1 MAGAKILVVEHESSV
16 ATYVVELL
24 ETLGY
29 VASSVVCT
37 GKEAIQKAAKT
48 RPNLALIDITLK
60 GKMDG
65 VETGEQIHNRFNI
78 PVVYLTDRANEDL
91 LKRAKITEPF
101 GYVLKPVEERRLHLN
116 IEIALYRHE
125 TERRFREREQWLSTI
140 LRSIGDAVIA
150 VDEGGMVTFMNPVA
164 QVLTGWRLE
173 EISGKHLA
181 DIFHVITEKTSVP
194 IQHHIMDALHKGTI
208 VGRTDRHTTLISKVG
223 RETPIDYNAAPL
235 RDDQNNIVGVVVVFR
250 DIAKRTRAED
260 KLKQTANTLRN
271 QTQIMQS
278 IFDSIGDG
286 VVVANESGE
295 FMLFNPNAERMIG
308 MSEAD
313 TSPDQWSEKYGIF
326 SPDRVTP
333 FAREEL
339 PLVRAIRGEAS
350 DEIEM
355 FVCNPKVP
363 DGVYVSASGRPLHEE
378 SGVLKGGVV
387 VFRDITE
394 RKRAEEALAQAYSRG
409 RLEVVDTILHNIGNA
424 INSVTI
430 GIGTI
435 HGHLVRNKLM
445 GRLHALADAVRVNQD
460 DLANYIKNDPQ
471 GKQVAPFI
479 VALSEDF
486 AEQNDK
492 LRKTVARVGDRVEH
506 IADIVRMQKSLGRR
520 NIDRKDIN
528 LRKAIADA
536 VKVLQDSIKKR
547 DIEVHVDCEDAP
559 SEIRIQ
565 ESQFHQMLVNLI
577 KNSIEAIDELA
588 ESSGLRT
595 TPSIKVRSFIQPGFL
610 TLEVVDN
617 GIGIEKKKFKVIFG
631 AGYTT
636 KQSGSGLGL
645 HSIANFVIGSGGKI
659 QPLSDGI
666 GRGTTMRVILPLS
679 TIKV

>member
-1 MAGAKILVVEHESSV
+1 MAGTRILVVEDESSV
-16 ATYVVELL
+16 AAYIVELL

-29 VASSVVCT
+29 KASTVVRT
-37 GKEAIQKAAKT
+37 GEEAIRVAAKS
-48 RPNLALIDITLK
+48 RPALALIDITLK
-60 GKMDG
+60 GDLDG
-65 VETGEQIHNRFNI
+65 VETGERIHNRFNM

-125 TERRFREREQWLSTI
+125 TERRFMEREQWLSTI

-164 QVLTGWRLE
+164 EVLTGWRLE
-173 EISGKHLA
+173 EILGKHLA

-208 VGRTDRHTTLISKVG
+208 VGRTDRHTTLISKVE

-250 DIAKRTRAED
+250 DITKRKRAED

-286 VVVANESGE
+286 VVVADESGE
-295 FMLFNPNAERMIG
+295 FMLFNPNAERIIG
-308 MSEAD
+308 MSETD

-350 DEIEM
+350 DEVEM

-378 SGVLKGGVV
+378 SGVPKGGVV

-430 GIGTI
+430 GISTV
-435 HGHLVRNKLM
+435 HGHLVRNKLLR
-445 GRLHALADAVRVNQD
+445 RLLALADAVKANQEEMT
-460 DLANYIKNDPQ
+460 NYIQNDPQ

-479 VALSEDF
+479 IALAEDF
-486 AEQNDK
+486 AKQNEK
-492 LRKTVARVGDRVEH
+492 LRKTVARVSDRVEH

-520 NIDRKDIN
+520 NVDRKDIN
-528 LRKAIADA
+528 LREAIADA
-536 VKVLQDSIKKR
+536 IKMLQESIKKR
-547 DIEVHVDCEDAP
+547 EIEVHVDCENAP

-577 KNSIEAIDELA
+577 KNSIEAIDEFA
-588 ESSGLRT
+588 ESSGLT
-595 TPSIKVRSFIQPGFL
+595 DTPTIKVRCFIQPGFL
-610 TLEVVDN
+610 TLEIVDN
-617 GIGIEKKKFKVIFG
+617 GIGIEKRRFKVIFG

-636 KQSGSGLGL
+636 KESGSGLGL

-679 TIKV
+679 TITV

>member
-1 MAGAKILVVEHESSV
+1 MAGTRILVVEDESSV
-16 ATYVVELL
+16 AAYIVELL

-29 VASSVVCT
+29 KASTVVRT
-37 GKEAIQKAAKT
+37 GEEAIRVAAKS
-48 RPNLALIDITLK
+48 RPALALIDITLK
-60 GKMDG
+60 GDLDG
-65 VETGEQIHNRFNI
+65 VETGERIHNRFNM

-125 TERRFREREQWLSTI
+125 TERRFMEREQWLSTI

-164 QVLTGWRLE
+164 EVLAGWRLE
-173 EISGKHLA
+173 EILGKHLA

-250 DIAKRTRAED
+250 DITKRKRAED

-286 VVVANESGE
+286 VVVADESGE
-295 FMLFNPNAERMIG
+295 FMLFNPNAERIIG
-308 MSEAD
+308 MSETD

-350 DEIEM
+350 DEVEM

-378 SGVLKGGVV
+378 SGVPKGGVV

-430 GIGTI
+430 GIGTV
-435 HGHLVRNKLM
+435 HGHLVRNKLLR
-445 GRLHALADAVRVNQD
+445 RLLALADAVKANQED
-460 DLANYIKNDPQ
+460 MTNYIQNDPQ

-479 VALSEDF
+479 IALAEDF
-486 AEQNDK
+486 AKQNEK
-492 LRKTVARVGDRVEH
+492 LRKTVARVSDRVEH

-520 NIDRKDIN
+520 NVDRKDIN
-528 LRKAIADA
+528 LREAIADA
-536 VKVLQDSIKKR
+536 IKMLQESIKKR
-547 DIEVHVDCEDAP
+547 EIEVHVDCENAP

-577 KNSIEAIDELA
+577 KNSIEAIDEFA
-588 ESSGLRT
+588 ESSGLT
-595 TPSIKVRSFIQPGFL
+595 DTPTIKVRCFIQPGFL
-610 TLEVVDN
+610 TLEIVDN
-617 GIGIEKKKFKVIFG
+617 GIGIEKRRFKVIFG

-636 KQSGSGLGL
+636 KESGSGLGL

-679 TIKV
+679 TITV

>member
-1 MAGAKILVVEHESSV
+1 MAGTRILVVEDESSV
-16 ATYVVELL
+16 AAYIVELL

-29 VASSVVCT
+29 KASTVVRT
-37 GKEAIQKAAKT
+37 GEEAIRVAAKS
-48 RPNLALIDITLK
+48 RPALALIDITLK
-60 GKMDG
+60 GDLDG
-65 VETGEQIHNRFNI
+65 VETGERIHNRFNM

-125 TERRFREREQWLSTI
+125 TERRFMEREQWLSTI

-164 QVLTGWRLE
+164 EVLTGWRLE
-173 EISGKHLA
+173 EILGKHLA

-250 DIAKRTRAED
+250 DITKRKRAED

-286 VVVANESGE
+286 VVVADESGE
-295 FMLFNPNAERMIG
+295 FMLFNPNAERIIG
-308 MSEAD
+308 MSETD

-350 DEIEM
+350 DEVEM

-378 SGVLKGGVV
+378 SGVPKGGVV

-430 GIGTI
+430 GIGTV
-435 HGHLVRNKLM
+435 HGHLVRNKLLR
-445 GRLHALADAVRVNQD
+445 RLLALADAVKANQED
-460 DLANYIKNDPQ
+460 MTNYIQNDPQ

-479 VALSEDF
+479 IALAEDF
-486 AEQNDK
+486 AKQNEK
-492 LRKTVARVGDRVEH
+492 LRKTVARVSDRVEH
-506 IADIVRMQKSLGRR
+506 IADIVRMQKSIGRR
-520 NIDRKDIN
+520 NVDRKDIN
-528 LRKAIADA
+528 LREAIADA
-536 VKVLQDSIKKR
+536 IKMLQESIKKR
-547 DIEVHVDCEDAP
+547 EIEVHVDCDNAP

-577 KNSIEAIDELA
+577 KNSIEAIDEFA
-588 ESSGLRT
+588 ESSGLT
-595 TPSIKVRSFIQPGFL
+595 DTPTIKVRCFIQPGFL
-610 TLEVVDN
+610 TLEIVDN
-617 GIGIEKKKFKVIFG
+617 GIGIEKRRFKVIFG

-636 KQSGSGLGL
+636 KESGSGLGL

-666 GRGTTMRVILPLS
+666 GSGTTMRVILPLS
-679 TIKV
+679 TITV

>member
-1 MAGAKILVVEHESSV
+1 MAGAKILVVEDESSV
-16 ATYVVELL
+16 ATYVVQLL

-29 VASSVVCT
+29 VASSVVRT
-37 GKEAIQKAAKT
+37 GEEAIQKAAKT
-48 RPNLALIDITLK
+48 RPALALIDITLK

-295 FMLFNPNAERMIG
+295 FMLFNPNAERIIG
-308 MSEAD
+308 MSETD

-350 DEIEM
+350 DEVEM

-378 SGVLKGGVV
+378 SGVPKGGVV

-394 RKRAEEALAQAYSRG
+394 RKRAEEALAQAFSRG

-435 HGHLVRNKLM
+435 HGHLVRNRLM

-479 VALSEDF
+479 VALAEDF
-486 AEQNDK
+486 AEQNEK
-492 LRKTVARVGDRVEH
+492 LKKTVARVGDRVEH

-520 NIDRKDIN
+520 NVDRKDIN

-536 VKVLQDSIKKR
+536 VKVLQESIKKR
-547 DIEVHVDCEDAP
+547 DIEVHVDCENAP

-645 HSIANFVIGSGGKI
+645 HSIANFVIGSEGKI

>member
-1 MAGAKILVVEHESSV
+1 MAGTRILVVEDESSV
-16 ATYVVELL
+16 AAYIVELL

-29 VASSVVCT
+29 KASTVVRT
-37 GKEAIQKAAKT
+37 GEEAIRVAAKS
-48 RPNLALIDITLK
+48 RPALALIDITLK
-60 GKMDG
+60 GDLDG
-65 VETGEQIHNRFNI
+65 VETGERIHNRFNM

-125 TERRFREREQWLSTI
+125 TERRFMEREQWLSTI

-164 QVLTGWRLE
+164 EVLTGWRLE
-173 EISGKHLA
+173 EILGKHLA

-250 DIAKRTRAED
+250 DITKRKRAED

-286 VVVANESGE
+286 VVVADESGE
-295 FMLFNPNAERMIG
+295 FMLFNPNAERIIG
-308 MSEAD
+308 MSETD

-350 DEIEM
+350 DEVEM

-378 SGVLKGGVV
+378 SGVPKGGVV

-430 GIGTI
+430 GIGTV
-435 HGHLVRNKLM
+435 HGHLVRNKLLR
-445 GRLHALADAVRVNQD
+445 RLLALADAVKANQED
-460 DLANYIKNDPQ
+460 MTNYIQNDPQ

-479 VALSEDF
+479 IALAEDF
-486 AEQNDK
+486 AKQNEK
-492 LRKTVARVGDRVEH
+492 LRKTVARVSDRVEH

-520 NIDRKDIN
+520 NVDRKDIN
-528 LRKAIADA
+528 LREAIADA
-536 VKVLQDSIKKR
+536 IKMLQESIKKR
-547 DIEVHVDCEDAP
+547 EIEVHVDCENAP

-577 KNSIEAIDELA
+577 KNSIEAIDEFA
-588 ESSGLRT
+588 ESGGLT
-595 TPSIKVRSFIQPGFL
+595 DTPTIKVRCFIQPGFL
-610 TLEVVDN
+610 TLEIVDN
-617 GIGIEKKKFKVIFG
+617 GIGIEKRRFKVIFG

-636 KQSGSGLGL
+636 KESGSGLGL

-679 TIKV
+679 TITV

>member
-1 MAGAKILVVEHESSV
+1 MAGTRILVVEDESSV
-16 ATYVVELL
+16 AAYIVELL

-29 VASSVVCT
+29 KASTVVRT
-37 GKEAIQKAAKT
+37 GEEAIRVAAKS
-48 RPNLALIDITLK
+48 RPALALIDITLK
-60 GKMDG
+60 GDLDG
-65 VETGEQIHNRFNI
+65 VETGERIHNRFNM

-125 TERRFREREQWLSTI
+125 TERRFMEREQWLSTI

-164 QVLTGWRLE
+164 EVLTGWRLE
-173 EISGKHLA
+173 EILGKHLA

-250 DIAKRTRAED
+250 DITKRKRAED

-286 VVVANESGE
+286 VVVADESGE
-295 FMLFNPNAERMIG
+295 FMLFNPNAERIIG
-308 MSEAD
+308 MSETD

-350 DEIEM
+350 DEVEM

-378 SGVLKGGVV
+378 SGVPKGGVV

-430 GIGTI
+430 GIGTV
-435 HGHLVRNKLM
+435 HGHLVRNKLLR
-445 GRLHALADAVRVNQD
+445 RLLALADAVKANQEEMT
-460 DLANYIKNDPQ
+460 NYIQNDPQ

-479 VALSEDF
+479 IALAEDF
-486 AEQNDK
+486 AKQNEK
-492 LRKTVARVGDRVEH
+492 LRKTVARVSDRVEH

-520 NIDRKDIN
+520 NVDRKDIN
-528 LRKAIADA
+528 LREAIADA
-536 VKVLQDSIKKR
+536 IKMLQESIKKR
-547 DIEVHVDCEDAP
+547 EIEVHVDCENAP

-577 KNSIEAIDELA
+577 KNSIEAIDEFA
-588 ESSGLRT
+588 ESSGLT
-595 TPSIKVRSFIQPGFL
+595 DTPTIKVRCFIQPGFL
-610 TLEVVDN
+610 TLEIVDN
-617 GIGIEKKKFKVIFG
+617 GIGIEKRRFKVIFG

-636 KQSGSGLGL
+636 KESGSGLGL

-679 TIKV
+679 TITV